1 MEHEEDED
9 DDERGIRFKGQLQDM
24 NIQEITAE
32 FAHFGP
38 VDRCFIKQGDN
49 GRPGRNKEF
58 GFVYFQREE
67 DAQNLLSRMKF
78 VDFSNNR
85 RVYLEKSNRNK
96 NLAACPIPGSNIE
109 DLYQLFRNFGRFKLR
124 QNVEIN
130 INGIK
135 IEERGMYEEIEFPSE
150 LNYNT
155 FYVEYMT
162 RSEAKEAKTH
172 LDGTSIN
179 GQRIQVVWA
188 DSEILENS
196 LHITFPKRKA
206 NEMLQLGQF
215 SPLREQMLETRGEKE
230 EAGFGVGRTQTL
242 TNREDHTSLRRSS
255 CIRRMW
261 EY

>member
-1 MEHEEDED
+1 
-9 DDERGIRFKGQLQDM
+9 M

-78 VDFSNNR
+78 VVYSIYLLVYYLIIIFIFETMKDFSNNR

-196 LHITFPKRKA
+196 L
-206 NEMLQLGQF
+206 
-215 SPLREQMLETRGEKE
+215 
-230 EAGFGVGRTQTL
+230 V
-242 TNREDHTSLRRSS
+242 
-255 CIRRMW
+255 
-261 EY
+261 